1 MTHCAV
7 SLMSWVFQKF
17 LKLHR
22 LHDKILCAG
31 TCVQLWMHKETLPG
45 GQCTAVISNVLLL
58 FWRCYHCEISSHV
71 SVLVWRDIYTKH

>member
-22 LHDKILCAG
+22 LHGKILCAG
-31 TCVQLWMHKETLPG
+31 TGVQLWMHKETLPG
-45 GQCTAVISNVLLL
+45 GQCTAV
-58 FWRCYHCEISSHV
+58 
-71 SVLVWRDIYTKH
+71 DIQCFITFLEMLSL